1 MSSIHDIDKL
11 RFKVAYLYFKNKS
24 NRIEEGR
31 KKTAGEVVFRKDN
44 SGDANQWAYNNFGPE
59 KRKIQK
65 DFNYSPKNM
74 KPLAEVLRSSAAALG
89 HLLSAQ
95 NKFTKIKSAKVSPD
109 GNLGGKGYIMK
120 ISDIRK
126 QLFNAAEA
134 LSSISDTLYD
144 EVNAPHWSVLSRQ
157 ESDEDKI
164 KTQEL
169 IKDTEKIRENPEEW
183 AEEEMDEEFGD

>member
-1 MSSIHDIDKL
+1 MSSHRKLEDKL
-11 RFKVAYLYFKNKS
+11 RLKVAYRYLQKKS
-24 NRIEEGR
+24 RPQGR
-31 KKTAGEVVFRKDN
+31 SKTAGEVVFRKDN
-44 SGDANQWAYNNFGPE
+44 SNDANQWAYSNFGPE

-95 NKFTKIKSAKVSPD
+95 NKFTKIKSAKISPD
-109 GNLGGKGYIMK
+109 GSLGGKGYIMK

-134 LSSISDTLYD
+134 LSAISDTLYD

-164 KTQEL
+164 KTREL
-169 IKDTEKIRENPEEW
+169 IQDTEKIRDNPEEW